1 MTSNQ
6 TYLPPKINGLET
18 RLAEQ
23 NQVERRQNADR
34 IYNVLINNEDNE
46 KRIKNLPRQSIS
58 DPLWDQFFNGG
69 AAISSKCNEG
79 LSMQGDTKSV
89 PYINTKRE
97 YRYKIS
103 LCSCEKSY
111 SSKQLESRK
120 QNCLK
125 AFATTIGKR

>member
-58 DPLWDQFFNGG
+58 DPLWDQFFNGTL
-69 AAISSKCNEG
+69 AQNESTG
-79 LSMQGDTKSV
+79 TKFH
-89 PYINTKRE
+89 YAH
-97 YRYKIS
+97 
-103 LCSCEKSY
+103 LEKE
-111 SSKQLESRK
+111 LETNLFFRDESDARIK
-120 QNCLK
+120 
-125 AFATTIGKR
+125 FAC

>member
-79 LSMQGDTKSV
+79 LSYASTLAQNESTGTKFH
-89 PYINTKRE
+89 YAH
-97 YRYKIS
+97 
-103 LCSCEKSY
+103 LEKE
-111 SSKQLESRK
+111 LETNLFFRDESDARIK
-120 QNCLK
+120 
-125 AFATTIGKR
+125 FAC

>member
-58 DPLWDQFFNGG
+58 DPLWDQFFNGCM
-69 AAISSKCNEG
+69 ARLLARSVTKDYLCKNG
-79 LSMQGDTKSV
+79 LSKYLDTLTQNESTG
-89 PYINTKRE
+89 TKFHYAHVRNH
-97 YRYKIS
+97 IPAS
-103 LCSCEKSY
+103 
-111 SSKQLESRK
+111 
-120 QNCLK
+120 N
-125 AFATTIGKR
+125 

>member
-58 DPLWDQFFNGG
+58 DPLWDQFFNGF
-69 AAISSKCNEG
+69 KF
-79 LSMQGDTKSV
+79 
-89 PYINTKRE
+89 Y
-97 YRYKIS
+97 
-103 LCSCEKSY
+103 
-111 SSKQLESRK
+111 
-120 QNCLK
+120 
-125 AFATTIGKR
+125 